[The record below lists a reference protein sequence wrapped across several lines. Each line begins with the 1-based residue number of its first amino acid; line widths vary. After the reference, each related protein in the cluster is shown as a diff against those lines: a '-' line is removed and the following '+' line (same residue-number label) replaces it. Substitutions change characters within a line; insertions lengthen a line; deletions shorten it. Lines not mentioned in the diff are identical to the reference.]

1 MKRALKDPAIWEDLY
16 GDDAVFLE
24 SQINRFHEL
33 IDLFAERIGRR
44 TIRFF
49 STPGRTELGG
59 NHTDH
64 NHGKVLAASIDLDSI
79 AVAAANES
87 AVVTLYSLGYQTPFT
102 ISLEHLDPV
111 QSERGTTTALLRGVA
126 YYLQKK
132 GYSVEG
138 FDACMSSQVPVGSG
152 LSSSASVEILFAT
165 IFNALCND
173 GRIPPLELARAGQF
187 AENEYFG
194 KPCGLMDQIACA
206 VGGIVAIDFEKP
218 EAPGIETID
227 YDFHASGYHV
237 VVIDTGG
244 HHTHLTDQ
252 YATIHSEMRQVA
264 RYFGRDVVRG
274 LEQEDLLCQ
283 ISALRKSVGDR
294 AILRALHFIQDNNR
308 VGDQV
313 DALRSGQID
322 RFLQL
327 VQQSGE
333 SSFRWVQNIYDP
345 AQPTE
350 QGVSLALALSESI
363 LETEPKGACRVH
375 GGGFAGTILAFVP
388 VDRMDAYTQL
398 MTSVFGRQAVRV
410 LNIRSV
416 GTLHIAPGQ

>member
-1 MKRALKDPAIWEDLY
+1 MKRALKDPAIWEVLY
-16 GDDAVFLE
+16 GDDPVFLE

-33 IDLFAERIGRR
+33 IDLFADRIGRR

-64 NHGKVLAASIDLDSI
+64 NHGNVLAASIDLDSI
-79 AVAAANES
+79 AVAAPNENGLI
-87 AVVTLYSLGYQTPFT
+87 TLYSLGYDTPFSV
-102 ISLEHLDPV
+102 SLEHLDPV
-111 QSERGTTTALLRGVA
+111 ESERGTTTALLRGVA
-126 YYLQKK
+126 CYLQKK
-132 GYSVEG
+132 GHSVG
-138 FDACMSSQVPVGSG
+138 GVDVCMSSQVPVGSG

-165 IFNALCND
+165 IFNALYNN
-173 GRIPPLELARAGQF
+173 GRIPPLELAKAGQF

-194 KPCGLMDQIACA
+194 KPSGLMDQIACA
-206 VGGIVAIDFEKP
+206 VGGIVAIDFETP

-227 YDFHASGYHV
+227 YEFQSSGYRMV
-237 VVIDTGG
+237 VVDTGG

-252 YATIHSEMRQVA
+252 YAAIHSEMKQVA
-264 RYFGRDVVRG
+264 RYFGQDVVRG
-274 LEQEDLLCQ
+274 LEQEDLLRE
-283 ISALRKSVGDR
+283 ISDLRKTVGDR
-294 AILRALHFIQDNNR
+294 AVLRALHFIQDNHR
-308 VGDQV
+308 VEHQV

-322 RFLQL
+322 RFLKL

-333 SSFRWVQNIYDP
+333 SSFRWLQNIYDP
-345 AQPTE
+345 AQPEE

-398 MTSVFGRQAVRV
+398 MTSVFGPQAVRV
-410 LNIRSV
+410 LNLRSV
-416 GTLHIAPGQ
+416 GTLHITPGR